1 MSMVPTEAQEQ
12 IWLFK
17 WAEIASMRWPE
28 LETMFHIPNGGK
40 RGAIEAARFKA
51 QGVRA
56 GVPDI
61 FLPAPR
67 GRYHG
72 LFIELKRQTGGRVS
86 EAQREM
92 IQALRMRGYCVEVC
106 KGYHEAADLIEKYLQ
121 NRVE

>member
-17 WAEIASMRWPE
+17 WAKIASMRWPE
-28 LETMFHIPNGGK
+28 LETLFHVPNGGK
-40 RGAIEAARFKA
+40 RNVIEAARFKA

-86 EAQREM
+86 VYQQKM
-92 IQALRMRGYCVEVC
+92 IDALRMRGYCVEVC
-106 KGYHEAADLIEKYLQ
+106 KGYHAAADLIERYLQ